1 MTKIYTTQDIVHN
14 LCKYDI
20 MVVGVYIFP
29 CSTQDTLYNGS
40 YVLKMWNNHTNIGQ
54 CLMILNDFFLY
65 N

>member
-20 MVVGVYIFP
+20 MDVGVYIFP
-29 CSTQDTLYNGS
+29 RSTQDTLHNGFN
-40 YVLKMWNNHTNIGQ
+40 VLKMLNNHTNIGQ
-54 CLMILNDFFLY
+54 CWMILNDFLS